1 MNIYFISVGKLKD
14 DWEKQAF
21 AEYSKRLSAFGTVQ
35 SIEIKEG
42 KLSDD
47 PSPKEIERVL
57 DSEAEEIIKK
67 LPRNAAVITMCIEGK
82 KLSSEGLAKT
92 VEAMLPDCDGGIC
105 LVLGSSFGL
114 SERVKSLS
122 KLRLSMSDMTFPHRL
137 ARIMSA
143 EQLYRAFSIINHSRY
158 HK

>member
-1 MNIYFISVGKLKD
+1 MKD

-21 AEYSKRLSAFGTVQ
+21 AEYAKRLSAFGSVQ

-42 KLSDD
+42 RLSDD
-47 PSPKEIERVL
+47 PSAKEIERVL
-57 DSEAEEIIKK
+57 DSEAKEIIKK
-67 LPRNAAVITMCIEGK
+67 LPRNATVITMCIEGK
-82 KLSSEGLAKT
+82 KLSSEGFADTL
-92 VEAMLPDCDGGIC
+92 ERLMPDCDGGIC
-105 LVLGSSFGL
+105 FIIGSSFGL

-137 ARIMSA
+137 ARIMAA